1 LTDFRFQF
9 PRTGSAN
16 SPILAEGIT
25 MSWTALPRA
34 LFIVVMFTL
43 PVCGQV
49 NVLTYHNDNSR
60 TGQNLLEVT
69 LTPTNVATNFGKLYT
84 IPVDDWVVAQPLYV
98 ANVNFGNG
106 VTHNVIYVATLNNTV
121 YAFDADTPTT
131 TYWSQNYGAP
141 TLWTGL
147 CQDTKFQT
155 AAHGGAGIV
164 STPVIDS
171 ILGNIYFVAKS
182 GDGNTNPYALTFY
195 AVNIVTGATVASTTV
210 NPGTTDWNPR
220 YQMSR
225 PGLAEDP
232 TSSYIYVGLGATG
245 CQNDKYEHGF
255 VMAYSTTTGQTA
267 ATFATTI
274 GKSNNGGIWQGG
286 GGLAVD
292 ASGDIYF
299 ETADANYSP
308 ANSSYGDSILKIN
321 TGANTLSLLDWFTPY
336 NQRYLQQY
344 DLDLSSVGPLLLP
357 DQSVGTPHLLVGSG
371 KTEEIYLLNRDNMGK
386 YVANGNNSQ
395 IAQYLPTM
403 TSQTG
408 CMSKTIGSS
417 TGSTCRNATPIYFN
431 NGVNSYV
438 YFVDDGNSSPASLS
452 FPCDLLQYTLS
463 TSTGTA
469 LLSSA
474 PTAQATFGTNCL
486 VGSPSI
492 SANGT
497 TNGIVWFVVLKGT
510 ATALHAVDPVTLTTI
525 YNSQQHSKDKLGLAP
540 RFVTSTVANGKV
552 YVGGRSSTGGELVVY
567 GLLSAKA
574 AAPPVRKF
582 R

>member
-1 LTDFRFQF
+1 
-9 PRTGSAN
+9 
-16 SPILAEGIT
+16 
-25 MSWTALPRA
+25 MSRTALLRA
-34 LFIVVMFTL
+34 LFIIVMFTL

-98 ANVNFGNG
+98 ANVNFGNN

-131 TYWSQNYGAP
+131 NYWTWNSPVPP
-141 TLWTGL
+141 TPWVGL

-164 STPVIDS
+164 STPVIDTT
-171 ILGNIYFVAKS
+171 LGYIYFVTKS
-182 GDGNTNPYALTFY
+182 GDGNTNPWALTFY
-195 AVNIVTGATVASTTV
+195 VVNIMTGATVTSTPVT
-210 NPGTTDWNPR
+210 PGTADWNAR

-225 PGLAEDP
+225 PGLSEDP

-255 VMAYSTTTGQTA
+255 VMAYSTTTGTLA
-267 ATFATTI
+267 ATFATTS
-274 GKSNNGGIWQGG
+274 GKNNNGGIWQAG
-286 GGLAVD
+286 GGLVLDSA
-292 ASGDIYF
+292 GDIYF

-321 TGANTLSLLDWFTPY
+321 TGANNLALLDWFTPY
-336 NQRYLQQY
+336 NQSYLQKY
-344 DLDLSSVGPLLLP
+344 DLDLSSVGPVLLP

-395 IAQYLPTM
+395 IAQYLQTL

-408 CMSKTIGSS
+408 CISKTIGSS
-417 TGSTCRNATPIYFN
+417 TGSTCRNATPIYFS
-431 NGVNSYV
+431 NGVNNYV

-469 LLSSA
+469 LLSTA

-497 TNGIVWFVVLKGT
+497 TNGIVWLVVLKGT
-510 ATALHAVDPVTLTTI
+510 ATALHAMDPATLATI
-525 YNSQQHSKDKLGLAP
+525 YNSQQHSKDTLGLTP
-540 RFVTSTVANGKV
+540 RFVTPTVANGKV
-552 YVGGRSSTGGELVVY
+552 YVGGRSPTGGELVVY
-567 GLLSAKA
+567 GLLSGKA
-574 AAPPVRKF
+574 AARPVRNSH
-582 R
+582 